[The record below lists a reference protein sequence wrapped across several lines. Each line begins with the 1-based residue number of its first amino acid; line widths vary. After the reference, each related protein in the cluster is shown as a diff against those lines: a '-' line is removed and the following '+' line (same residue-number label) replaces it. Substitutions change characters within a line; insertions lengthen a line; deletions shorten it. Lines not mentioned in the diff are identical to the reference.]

1 MISTPRKSRETHI
14 YIKLNRYVTF
24 ACLGFRSISL
34 TDFFACVWWECLCN
48 FAALSGYVLLDN
60 HARSNV
66 AAAKRNRP
74 VQRHGNETRA
84 EI

>member
-1 MISTPRKSRETHI
+1 MVKHR
-14 YIKLNRYVTF
+14 YIKLDRYVTF

-34 TDFFACVWWECLCN
+34 NDFFACVRREFLCKSD
-48 FAALSGYVLLDN
+48 ALSGYVLLDN
-60 HARSNV
+60 DARSNV